1 MDKEN
6 IDPNSNLEDDY
17 DDMPELMDSSDNEQ
31 VNEEPFLVLSD
42 NTATQFRSVFAEPAC
57 CFYNM
62 FEFYYA
68 WMGWMLGMLEFPHVQ
83 QLSGVHR
90 QTAMLLSTDIHTRP
104 VDSDSEDFP
113 WWNHLS

>member
-6 IDPNSNLEDDY
+6 IHPNSNPEDEY
-17 DDMPELMDSSDNEQ
+17 EDMPELTNSSDNKQ
-31 VNEEPFLVLSD
+31 VNKEPFVVLGD
-42 NTATQFRSVFAEPAC
+42 NPATQFRSFFAEPTC
-57 CFYNM
+57 CFCNVYV
-62 FEFYYA
+62 FYYA

-113 WWNHLS
+113 